1 MKNRGDGKPDPGCES
16 SPCGSHTAPAEEV
29 EMHTC
34 LNMMQRMY
42 LFQDLTARELQKIQ
56 KISYVLDCPANR
68 ILIKEG
74 ATSDLLYMILEGQVA
89 VYRDQVHLATLSRGE
104 HFGEMALLN
113 KFPRSAT
120 VMSTRDC
127 SLLVIEREKFFN
139 LINNDES
146 LGMKTLWA
154 IGCQL
159 CARLDSVLDSQAAR
173 Q

>member
-1 MKNRGDGKPDPGCES
+1 MSTRDNEKPGTDS
-16 SPCGSHTAPAEEV
+16 TPCGSHAAPAREV

-34 LNMMQRMY
+34 LDMMQRMY

-74 ATSDLLYMILEGQVA
+74 ATSDLLYMILDGQVA
-89 VYRDQVHLATLSRGE
+89 VYRDQKHLATLSRGD

-113 KFPRSAT
+113 KSPRSAT
-120 VMSTRDC
+120 VMSTLDC
-127 SLLVIEREKFFN
+127 SLLVIEREKFFD
-139 LINNDES
+139 LINNDQT

-154 IGCQL
+154 ISCQL
-159 CARLDSVLDSQAAR
+159 SVRLEEVLAGSYK
-173 Q
+173 